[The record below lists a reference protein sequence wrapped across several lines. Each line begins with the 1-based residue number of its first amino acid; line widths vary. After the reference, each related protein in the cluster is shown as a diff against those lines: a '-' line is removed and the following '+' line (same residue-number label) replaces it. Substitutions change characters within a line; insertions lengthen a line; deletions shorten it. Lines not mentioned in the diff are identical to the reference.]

1 MNDKELN
8 SHDLA
13 RELEIVKLQEENE
26 ILKGNAE
33 NNDKVVDK
41 VNWEN
46 MLLKKENEELKSQL
60 RGTTHCFDEEEHKKL
75 KEEITNLSK
84 DVDMWNAKYNDMF
97 DENKRLKEALEVK
110 SYCKYANKCDEL
122 NDCSREE
129 YEDMANANTKL
140 SAENY
145 DLQEENQE
153 LKKQLEECQLQN
165 TDLRADIMIQKQA
178 IPNKLIKDKSF
189 YDLYDMPTYE
199 DLLTQQ
205 KEFINYLEDMLDDE
219 NDIFSVVRVKDVL
232 QKYKS
237 IIGGNKDEK

>member
-1 MNDKELN
+1 MKIINAKVYTIEEITQEDLN
-8 SHDLA
+8 NLA
-13 RELEIVKLQEENE
+13 LERNTLVQ
-26 ILKGNAE
+26 
-33 NNDKVVDK
+33 
-41 VNWEN
+41 
-46 MLLKKENEELKSQL
+46 ENEELKSQL
-60 RGTTHCFDEEEHKKL
+60 RGTTHCFDEEEHNRL

-97 DENKRLKEALEVK
+97 DENRMLKEALEVK

-205 KEFINYLEDMLDDE
+205 KEFIKWLENEIHTIEITYSQINGNYGLMNEKLEALKEILNKYKEIIGVSDE
-219 NDIFSVVRVKDVL
+219 NTIK
-232 QKYKS
+232 
-237 IIGGNKDEK
+237 